1 MALAIV
7 HRFITPKVFVLLIIT
22 VEWTVFSFEA
32 KRIRR
37 NVESPPKSIHVSY
50 VTGESAKLKYK
61 SKVLDFD
68 NALKRSHWE
77 KSASLIS
84 RTDKISFGINKNKR
98 KFWLKIKKV
107 DVHDSGIY
115 SFVVNGTVL
124 RLWQLNIQDSS
135 LKPCGWPFHEI
146 VTSCVPFSRQSHPNC
161 LSFPGKS
168 LNVQGA
174 YHLYNGIPII
184 QVNWTAPNTGFG
196 DLWGYQVYISGKE
209 GHLGHYDCVQINRK
223 KEILSWIFHKTI
235 RYGATY
241 QITVQS
247 MPSRYENDN
256 NLVNQSVQVPEKC
269 QFKVYKNS
277 SGC

>member
-1 MALAIV
+1 MSSV
-7 HRFITPKVFVLLIIT
+7 K
-22 VEWTVFSFEA
+22 
-32 KRIRR
+32 
-37 NVESPPKSIHVSY
+37 ESPPKSIHVSY
-50 VTGESAKLKYK
+50 VIGESAKLKYK

-77 KSASLIS
+77 KNASLIS

-115 SFVVNGTVL
+115 SFVVDGTVL
-124 RLWQLNIQDSS
+124 RLWQLNIQVADSS
-135 LKPCGWPFHEI
+135 LKHCGWPFHEI
-146 VTSCVPFSRQSHPNC
+146 
-161 LSFPGKS
+161 GKS

-209 GHLGHYDCVQINRK
+209 GHLGHYDCVQINR
-223 KEILSWIFHKTI
+223 
-235 RYGATY
+235 
-241 QITVQS
+241 
-247 MPSRYENDN
+247 
-256 NLVNQSVQVPEKC
+256 
-269 QFKVYKNS
+269 
-277 SGC
+277 